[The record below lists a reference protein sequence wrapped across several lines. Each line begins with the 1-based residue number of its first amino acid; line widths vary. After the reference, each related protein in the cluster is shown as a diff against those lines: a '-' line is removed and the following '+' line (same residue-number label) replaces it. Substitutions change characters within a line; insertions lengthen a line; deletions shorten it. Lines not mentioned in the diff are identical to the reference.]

1 MASTPPVAIKRR
13 DDGIEITWTG
23 DSPPILIP
31 ARPLR
36 LACPCAECVEE
47 MTGLPILVPERIPDD
62 IRPLQLE
69 LVGSYA
75 LRVRWSDGH
84 ATGLFTWGGLR
95 QMHGEW
101 LFPSRNL
108 PERSEGPSLP

>member
-1 MASTPPVAIKRR
+1 MTTAPPTAIKRR
-13 DDGIEITWTG
+13 DDGVEVTWEAG
-23 DSPPILIP
+23 APPVLYP

-47 MTGLPILVPERIPDD
+47 MTGAPLLDPD
-62 IRPLQLE
+62 RVAAGVSPLQLE

-84 ATGLFTWGGLR
+84 GTGLFTWDALR
-95 QMHGEW
+95 R
-101 LFPSRNL
+101 LTP
-108 PERSEGPSLP
+108 

>member
-1 MASTPPVAIKRR
+1 MTSSPPVAIQRR
-13 DDGIEITWTG
+13 DDGVQIQWSA
-23 DSPPILIP
+23 DAPPVLIP

-47 MTGLPILVPERIPDD
+47 MTGVPLLRPERVPVD

-84 ATGLFTWGGLR
+84 ATGLFTWAALR
-95 QMHGEW
+95 AIGE
-101 LFPSRNL
+101 
-108 PERSEGPSLP
+108 

>member
-1 MASTPPVAIKRR
+1 MLV
-13 DDGIEITWTG
+13 
-23 DSPPILIP
+23 P
-31 ARPLR
+31 ARALR

-47 MTGLPILVPERIPDD
+47 MTGQPLLDPGRVPAD

-84 ATGLFTWGGLR
+84 ATGLFTWEQLRRVGG
-95 QMHGEW
+95 
-101 LFPSRNL
+101 
-108 PERSEGPSLP
+108 

>member
-1 MASTPPVAIKRR
+1 MPTPPPTAINRR
-13 DDGIEITWTG
+13 DDGILITWAAG
-23 DSPPILIP
+23 AAPVLLP
-31 ARPLR
+31 ARALR

-47 MTGLPILVPERIPDD
+47 MTGRPMLDPSRVAAD

-84 ATGLFTWGGLR
+84 GTGLFTWAKLREVGG
-95 QMHGEW
+95 
-101 LFPSRNL
+101 
-108 PERSEGPSLP
+108 

>member
-1 MASTPPVAIKRR
+1 MTSTPPVAIQRR
-13 DDGIEITWTG
+13 DDGVLITWATG
-23 DSPPILIP
+23 SAPVLVP
-31 ARPLR
+31 ARALR

-47 MTGLPILVPERIPDD
+47 MTGQPILDPARVAAD

-84 ATGLFTWGGLR
+84 ATGLFTWAKLKEVGGR
-95 QMHGEW
+95 
-101 LFPSRNL
+101 
-108 PERSEGPSLP
+108 

>member
-1 MASTPPVAIKRR
+1 MGMTTAPPTAIKRR
-13 DDGIEITWTG
+13 DDGILITWEAG
-23 DSPPILIP
+23 AAPVLVP
-31 ARPLR
+31 ARALR

-47 MTGLPILVPERIPDD
+47 MTGRPMLDPSRVAAD

-84 ATGLFTWGGLR
+84 ATGLFTWAKLR
-95 QMHGEW
+95 EVG
-101 LFPSRNL
+101 
-108 PERSEGPSLP
+108 

>member
-1 MASTPPVAIKRR
+1 MQIAPPTAIQRR
-13 DDGIEITWTG
+13 DDGILITWTG
-23 DSPPILIP
+23 TEAPVLVP

-47 MTGLPILVPERIPDD
+47 MTGQQILDPARVPMDV
-62 IRPLQLE
+62 RPAQLE

-84 ATGLFTWGGLR
+84 ATGLYTWAKLR
-95 QMHGEW
+95 EVG
-101 LFPSRNL
+101 SR
-108 PERSEGPSLP
+108 